1 MQKVLIVFCFPMIK
15 RDFELNKLKLYRD
28 KPFIKIITGIRR
40 SGKSTLLALFRQ
52 ELLETGISPEHI
64 ITINFEDLANED
76 LLDYKKLHNFVLDN
90 LKEGKNYIFFDE
102 IQMVQHFEKVV
113 DSLFIREN
121 IDLYITGSNAYFL
134 S

>member
-1 MQKVLIVFCFPMIK
+1 MIK

-28 KPFIKIITGIRR
+28 KPLIKVITGIRR

-52 ELLETGISPEHI
+52 ELLETGVPSENI
-64 ITINFEDLANED
+64 IAINFEDLANEE
-76 LLDYKKLHNFVLDN
+76 LLDYQKLHTFVLNN
-90 LKEGKNYIFFDE
+90 LKEGKNYVFFDE
-102 IQMVQHFEKVV
+102 IQMVQNFEKVV

-121 IDLYITGSNAYFL
+121 VDLYITGSNAYFL